1 MIWSKVLK
9 RQEKKGKTLKIIQ
22 IKPFFLQDTFAPL
35 ADRTVNYIPKHD
47 TKKGDEMGKNVHNQ
61 NCNQEDRDS
70 KS

>member
-1 MIWSKVLK
+1 MLSRLNH
-9 RQEKKGKTLKIIQ
+9 
-22 IKPFFLQDTFAPL
+22 FSQDTFAPL
-35 ADRTVNYIPKHD
+35 ADRTVNYIPKHG